1 MKQSKSFMSELNATC
16 SHIVQGRKRCN
27 ICGDLSNVESKNRS
41 EIFPKFFILFCH
53 EHVRFFSMKNEVCIY
68 VLY

>member
-16 SHIVQGRKRCN
+16 SNIVREKRRCN
-27 ICGDLSNVESKNRS
+27 TCGDLSNVESKTKVKY
-41 EIFPKFFILFCH
+41 FPKLFILFYH